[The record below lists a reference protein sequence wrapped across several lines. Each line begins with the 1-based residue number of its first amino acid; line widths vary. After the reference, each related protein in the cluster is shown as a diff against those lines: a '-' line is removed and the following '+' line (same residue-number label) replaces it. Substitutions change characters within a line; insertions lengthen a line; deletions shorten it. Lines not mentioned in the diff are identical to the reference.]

1 MKNSMTWRLLIALI
15 LICIPVALRSSAM
28 ANEDKEYPITVDG
41 GHAED
46 LNGNVITSAK
56 PGTSFQVVPDDGNGR
71 YWTKWESEEQIKEN
85 TYIFWHI
92 MPSHEVRFTA
102 QTVSKRKDIV
112 IDLTVPQVSFTGEDA
127 ALLKNALIAYAGTTA
142 AFGTYDFDGDGT
154 SDVSIE
160 NRKGETVF
168 VSRAN
173 EVRGRYYG
181 DEGLRYSLGT
191 AYTLSIPRGEVGTVR
206 FYVNNEKSEYP
217 VLDRTS
223 KLYSITVKGGTADYT
238 EAIPGRV
245 IRAKASFPEHFYLK
259 ETLVTG
265 LTDSTFPYSRLDA
278 LSRREGIDFLMPPRN
293 VTVTFVTAPQEPL
306 IIAFDKGLFQWTPED
321 FEEVEEAIKQASG
334 CQSGVRAGIYGFDFD
349 DNFSVDIEINRET
362 GAVIVHRTPYTERN
376 RESHFGGTVQYG
388 RAKYWPVDIVFPD
401 YASITL
407 TPTPTTESEAT
418 ATPSPSEAL
427 TEAPTEEAISTPT
440 SYVKEDGKKE
450 NRGNVALRITLI
462 ACGVFLFCALF
473 VWLIVRLKKGGS
485 RNQAGSYGNWNE
497 DRVTIDSSSG
507 AMRQKKI
514 NPDALDIEPEDDGD
528 NDNPGSIV

>member
-92 MPSHEVRFTA
+92 MPNHEVRFTA
-102 QTVSKRKDIV
+102 QTVSKRKDII
-112 IDLTVPQVSFTGEDA
+112 IDLTVPQVSFTGEEA

-160 NRKGETVF
+160 NRKGETVW
-168 VSRAN
+168 VTRESNVRAS
-173 EVRGRYYG
+173 Y
-181 DEGLRYSLGT
+181 DEGIALKYSLGT
-191 AYTLSIPRGEVGTVR
+191 AYTIHIPHGEAGTIRLV
-206 FYVNNEKSEYP
+206 VNNAKSEYP

-223 KLYSITVKGGTADYT
+223 KPYSITVDYERSSRT
-238 EAIPGRV
+238 DEAIPGEFV
-245 IRAKASFPEHFYLK
+245 TVTSLPMYPQHYLK
-259 ETLVTG
+259 EILVTG
-265 LTDSTFPYSRLDA
+265 IPNLAPSVSYTGYSRKDEI
-278 LSRREGIDFLMPPRN
+278 SFLMPPRN
-293 VTVTFVTAPQEPL
+293 VSITFITAVQEPL
-306 IIAFDKGLFQWTPED
+306 YVYFDEKFQWKPDDLGEI
-321 FEEVEEAIKQASG
+321 EEAIKQASG
-334 CQSGVRAGIYGFDFD
+334 CLSSVRGGIYGFDFD
-349 DNFSVDIEINRET
+349 DDFVVDIEINLKT
-362 GAVIVHRTPYTERN
+362 GAVIAHRTPYTEETR
-376 RESHFGGTVQYG
+376 RRYFEKTVSSG
-388 RAKYWPVDIVFPD
+388 RTMYWPVTIVFPD
-401 YASITL
+401 YEIIPVTQAPTEAASTV
-407 TPTPTTESEAT
+407 
-418 ATPSPSEAL
+418 TPSQSEAL
-427 TEAPTEEAISTPT
+427 TATPFEEAVSTPT
-440 SYVKEDGKKE
+440 PYVNENKNKE
-450 NRGNVALRITLI
+450 NSNHSVIKGVLI
-462 ACGVFLFCALF
+462 ACGVLLFCALF

-507 AMRQKKI
+507 TMRQKKI